1 MKLYLKYSDNTYTDA
16 ADYEGIPFDAPQG
29 AQWVEGDPEGLEVK
43 KPPLPLD
50 VQLNKIISTGQD
62 LLKND
67 PLPTIQRLE
76 IYQFASQ
83 AVIAAQHNDLQAVQE
98 LVQMFNPEGLSEF
111 QSETILA
118 LKSQINQLIQEVSTN
133 V

>member
-1 MKLYLKYSDNTYTDA
+1 MKLYLKYLDNTYTDA
-16 ADYEGIPFDAPQG
+16 ADYESIPFEAPQG

-50 VQLNKIISTGQD
+50 AQLNAIISMGQE

-67 PLPTIQRLE
+67 PLPTLQRLE

-83 AVIAAQHNDLQAVQE
+83 AIIAAQHNDLQAVQE
-98 LVQMFNPEGLSEF
+98 LVQMFNPTGLNEF
-111 QSETILA
+111 QSGTISA
-118 LKSQINQLIQEVSTN
+118 LKTQINQLIQEVSTN
-133 V
+133 A